1 MSSSSIVEAV
11 PAAQQ
16 EHPTLVVV
24 GRSGEMEVSAS
35 TPEEMIVAN
44 QALIVWCDK
53 KIEEVKQELAEVTE
67 ARDRAKKNKW
77 NSTALTNQVRRIGK
91 RIQFFDKMKKCLE
104 HGYYIVPNFPV
115 TAFVVRT
122 KAFCP
127 AIIERGY
134 RIGNGDTEHKPGP
147 LPIGEGEYENPF
159 QSVYSKTIGPQV
171 AGGKTETRFFTEGN
185 FEEIEFPLNMAKPHI
200 MCAVERAMALKIFD
214 DIGILP
220 DPSPKKK
227 DPIIVGRIYDNPT
240 TYHRV
245 PLTFMISWHLD
256 TRAL

>member
-1 MSSSSIVEAV
+1 MNSSTNEVV

-16 EHPTLVVV
+16 EHPTLVIV
-24 GRSGEMEVSAS
+24 GRGGEVEVSAS

-44 QALIVWCDK
+44 QALIAWCDT
-53 KIEEVKQELAEVTE
+53 KIKEVSQELAEVTE

-77 NSTALTNQVRRIGK
+77 SSSALTNQVRRIGK
-91 RIQFFDKMKKCLE
+91 RIQFFGKMKECLMQ
-104 HGYYIVPNFPV
+104 GYYIVPNFPV

-122 KAFCP
+122 EARWPKV
-127 AIIERGY
+127 IEHGY
-134 RIGNGDTEHKPGP
+134 RIGSGDTEHKPGP
-147 LPIGEGEYENPF
+147 LAVGEGEYKNPF
-159 QSVYSKTIGPQV
+159 QTVYQKDTQPKE
-171 AGGKTETRFFTEGN
+171 AGGKVDRRYFTEGE
-185 FEEIEFPLNMAKPHI
+185 FENIEFPLNMAKPHI
-200 MCAVERAMALKIFD
+200 MHAVERAMALKVFD

-240 TYHRV
+240 THHRV